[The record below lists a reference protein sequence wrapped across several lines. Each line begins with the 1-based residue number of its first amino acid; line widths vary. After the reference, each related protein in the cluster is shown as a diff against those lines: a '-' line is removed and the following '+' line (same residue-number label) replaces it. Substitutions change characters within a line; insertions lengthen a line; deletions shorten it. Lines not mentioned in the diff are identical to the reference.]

1 MTCISRRQENHKG
14 PQHFISVGKHMLHL
28 RQRPEIAA
36 VQTQCKDHGVEQ
48 SPSLHWL
55 SSSTTSLAWP
65 QERSELAHVQ
75 IGCKQTQCGGNA
87 VADHLK
93 SPPDLW
99 TMLAFFISKEK
110 DCDQRSYC
118 RAKELALKSS
128 RLFPH
133 LWAQP
138 CRVTAG
144 QVTKYRLPLWDKWKS
159 RIKNTL
165 KTDLEL

>member
-1 MTCISRRQENHKG
+1 
-14 PQHFISVGKHMLHL
+14 MLHL

-55 SSSTTSLAWP
+55 GSSTTSLAWP

-75 IGCKQTQCGGNA
+75 IGCKQTQSGSNA

>member
-1 MTCISRRQENHKG
+1 
-14 PQHFISVGKHMLHL
+14 MLHL

-36 VQTQCKDHGVEQ
+36 VQTQRKDHAVEQ
-48 SPSLHWL
+48 SPSLHCMG
-55 SSSTTSLAWP
+55 SSTTSLAWP
-65 QERSELAHVQ
+65 QERSELAHTQ
-75 IGCKQTQCGGNA
+75 IACKQTQCGGNA
-87 VADHLK
+87 LADHLK

-128 RLFPH
+128 RSFPH
-133 LWAQP
+133 LWTQP

-144 QVTKYRLPLWDKWKS
+144 LVTKYRLSLWDEWKS

-165 KTDLEL
+165 KTGLEL